1 MDPVS
6 TSPEPRSRPPSHS
19 PSGRFRQRG
28 AAAVMTAVA
37 LLMLIPV
44 LALAINI
51 GQLYYAQRDLEKQ
64 ATLAALSAVQISSG
78 CVGGTGLPATMAAI
92 TAEVASVIAANSVDG
107 ANSVQGLLTG
117 INGSPA
123 IELGRIESSSG
134 RRVFVPLPAGN
145 AAISAVRIN
154 LSRPQPVPFI
164 NLYGGGGMLYA
175 SATAQQAAVG
185 SFSIG
190 TGLLSLNGGIVN
202 GLLGGLLCAPG
213 DTACQN
219 SILGLNVVD
228 SFTGLVNTSVSLG
241 QLGVA
246 VGLSVADLSNPLV
259 LSTHTPL
266 LSNVLDGLVG
276 ALSGTANSAVIATL
290 QSLANAASNPNEVP
304 LGQLLGTV
312 NGLGGDAPII
322 NLFDLL
328 IALGQASMADPNGV
342 TPIALPIALNVSGI
356 ANIKTFLKVLEPP
369 QLGIGRAGQAEAK
382 TAQVRLLVRI
392 EAGGLLNGLSTI
404 LNQVLGPVFGLLGG
418 KLTVVNPPLNLGIDA
433 IVAGGAATLEQLQCP
448 RSGVNGGKPIA
459 KINASTATAQIQVGT
474 FSGSASAAPALNEQA
489 TLPIVSIKLLGGG
502 LDVGLGFTAI
512 GVGAE
517 PPEPLASITDFT
529 VIGLPSPGM
538 PLIYRADG
546 VPPAAAVTANPQ
558 TISAPTTVGINLNL
572 TSKPSGSGLGALLTG
587 LLSAILNTVLVAL
600 NPLLSLVNGL
610 TTSLVDPLLSL
621 LGIKVGTA
629 TVTMNAVQIGQ
640 PILVNTCLP
649 GTVNCP

>member
-1 MDPVS
+1 MS
-6 TSPEPRSRPPSHS
+6 TPPEPRSRQQSRS

-28 AAAVMTAVA
+28 AVAVLTAVS

-92 TAEVASVIAANSVDG
+92 TAEVTSVIAANSVDG

-123 IELGRIESSSG
+123 IELGRIESSTG
-134 RRVFVPLPAGN
+134 LRIFVPLTAGN
-145 AAISAVRIN
+145 AAISAVRVN

-190 TGLLSLNGGIVN
+190 TGLLSLNGGLVN

-213 DTACQN
+213 DVPCQN
-219 SILGLNVVD
+219 SITSLNVAN

-246 VGLSVADLSNPLV
+246 VGLSVADLSNPVV
-259 LSTHTPL
+259 LGTHTPL

-290 QSLANAASNPNEVP
+290 QGLANAASNPNEVP

-328 IALGQASMADPNGV
+328 IALGQATVADGGV
-342 TPIALPIALNVSGI
+342 TPISLPINLSVPGI
-356 ANIKTFLKVLEPP
+356 ANISTFLKVLEPP

-382 TAQVRLLVRI
+382 TAQVRLQVRI
-392 EAGGLLNGLSTI
+392 EGGSLINILRTTLNT
-404 LNQVLGPVFGLLGG
+404 VLGPVFFLLGG
-418 KLTVVNPPLNLGIDA
+418 TVNVLPEGLNLGIDA
-433 IVAGGAATLEQLQCP
+433 IVAGGTATLAQLQCP
-448 RSGVNGGKPIA
+448 RSGINGGKPIA
-459 KINASTATAQIQVGT
+459 KIDASTATARIEAGT
-474 FSGSASAAPALNEQA
+474 FSGSADAAPALSERA
-489 TLPIVSIKLLGGG
+489 SLPVVFLRLLGGG
-502 LDVGLGFTAI
+502 LDVGLGFTTI

-517 PPEPLASITDFT
+517 PARSLAPITDFT
-529 VIGLPSPGM
+529 AIGIVTPGI

-558 TISAPTTVGINLNL
+558 TISAPTTVSLNLNL

-587 LLSAILNTVLVAL
+587 LLSGILNAVLGVL
-600 NPLLSLVNGL
+600 NPLLSFVNGL
-610 TTSLVDPLLSL
+610 TTSLIDPLLSL

-629 TVTMNAVQIGQ
+629 TVTMNSVQIGQ

-649 GTVNCP
+649 GTVNCQ